1 MDHFRTQV
9 QIPRSNI
16 RIGYDAHTLAM
27 GSCFTEN
34 IGGLMEFFKF
44 PIDINPFG
52 IVYNPLSIHQQLR
65 LLLSDKLVTED
76 ELIQHGGRYHSYL
89 HHGHF
94 SDTSASVAIDNMN
107 HRIAQARKQL
117 TKGSI
122 LMLTLG
128 TAWAYSLKHN
138 GQVVANCHKVPA
150 NEFTRELCTVDKI
163 VDTLGGTLDKLQEQ
177 YPDIRIVFTVSP
189 VRHLKDGAAGN
200 QLSKATLLL
209 AIHQMIAAGKGR
221 EYFPAYE
228 IMMDDLRDYR
238 FYKEDMTHPS
248 ELAVDYIWGQFSKT
262 YIDRKAHP
270 LMQQISDVQAAMAHR
285 PLDPKSDAHKQ
296 FLKRN
301 LVKLTQLKAAYPE
314 LDLEQEQRY
323 FSGKPLK

>member
-1 MDHFRTQV
+1 MEHFRTQV

-16 RIGYDAHTLAM
+16 RIGYDVRTLAM
-27 GSCFTEN
+27 GSCFTEH
-34 IGGLMEFFKF
+34 IGGLMDYFKF

-52 IVYNPLSIHQQLR
+52 IVYNPLSIHHQLR
-65 LLLSDKLVTED
+65 LLMSDKLLTVD
-76 ELIQHGGRYHSYL
+76 DLIQHGGRYHSYL

-94 SDTSASVAIDNMN
+94 SHSDPNKALKLMN
-107 HRIAQARKQL
+107 QRLQQAREQL
-117 TKGSI
+117 SKCSI
-122 LMLTLG
+122 LVLTLG
-128 TAWAYSLKHN
+128 TAWAYSLKTN

-150 NEFTRELCTVDKI
+150 NEFTRELCTIDKI
-163 VDTLGGTLDKLQEQ
+163 EDTLGGTLDKLQEQ

-200 QLSKATLLL
+200 QLSKATLIM
-209 AIHQMIAAGKGR
+209 AVHKMIAAGKGR

-270 LMQQISDVQAAMAHR
+270 LMQQVADVQSAMAHR
-285 PLDPKSDAHKQ
+285 PIDPTSDAHKQ

-323 FSGKPLK
+323 FSGK